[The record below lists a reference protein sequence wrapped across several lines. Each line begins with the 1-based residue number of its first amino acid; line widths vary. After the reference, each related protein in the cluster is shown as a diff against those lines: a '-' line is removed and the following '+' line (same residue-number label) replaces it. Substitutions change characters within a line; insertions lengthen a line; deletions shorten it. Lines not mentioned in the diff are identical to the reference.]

1 MKYSNII
8 SDFTWSYSRINQ
20 FEMCPYA
27 FLLNYIKHTPKKPM
41 FFSEYGSFIHKLIEQ
56 YLTGKIKKEDLAGE
70 YLARFKGEV
79 RGVAPNKDIFKSYFE
94 HGLSYLSNINFPYPD
109 PLCVEHM
116 VEFKIGDKPFT
127 GIIDCVAKDKD
138 GIILVDNKSRALKE
152 RSKRKKPTKSDAEL
166 DEYLRQ
172 LYLYSI
178 PIKDTFHCYP
188 ARLEFNCYRT
198 GQLIS
203 EPFREEELERAK
215 QWAADS
221 IETITNNEDWSP
233 KLDFW
238 KCRYLCDF
246 CDECE
251 YFAMSK

>member
-1 MKYSNII
+1 M
-8 SDFTWSYSRINQ
+8 
-20 FEMCPYA
+20 
-27 FLLNYIKHTPKKPM
+27 
-41 FFSEYGSFIHKLIEQ
+41 
-56 YLTGKIKKEDLAGE
+56 
-70 YLARFKGEV
+70 
-79 RGVAPNKDIFKSYFE
+79 
-94 HGLSYLSNINFPYPD
+94 
-109 PLCVEHM
+109 
-116 VEFKIGDKPFT
+116 EFKIGDKPFT
-127 GIIDCVAKDKD
+127 GIIDCVAKDED

-221 IETITNNEDWSP
+221 IEAITNNEDWSP